1 MTRNAVETS
10 LKVLNE
16 LESSLS
22 QIDRKQADVFVDTI
36 IDAKK
41 VFVAG
46 AGRSL
51 LMVRGLAMR
60 LMHMGFSAYVVGE
73 TATPAIEPGDLL
85 IIGSGSGET
94 ATLVVMAQKAKK
106 IGAKLALITIYP
118 ESTMGKMADCVV
130 QIKAAT
136 TKGERESVQSIQPGA
151 NMFEQSLLLFCDA
164 AMISIIDKCNII
176 EGNAALMKRHANLE

>member
-1 MTRNAVETS
+1 MKNNPVDIS
-10 LKVLNE
+10 MKVLDE
-16 LESSLS
+16 LKAALSS
-22 QIDRKQADVFVDTI
+22 IDKQQADQFVDAMI
-36 IDAKK
+36 AADK

-60 LMHMGFSAYVVGE
+60 LMHMGFNAYVVGE

-94 ATLVVMAQKAKK
+94 GTLAVMANKAKK
-106 IGAKLALITIYP
+106 VGAKLALITIYP
-118 ESTMGKMADCVV
+118 ESTMAKLADCVV

-136 TKGERESVQSIQPGA
+136 TKGSRDSVKSFQPGA
-151 NMFEQSLLLFCDA
+151 NMFEQSLLLFCDS
-164 AMISIIDKCNII
+164 AMICVIEKCQIS
-176 EGNAALMKRHANLE
+176 EGNEKLMKRHANLE

>member
-1 MTRNAVETS
+1 MSNNAVEIS
-10 LKVLNE
+10 LKILGE

-22 QIDRKQADVFVDTI
+22 QIDKKEADDFVDTI
-36 IDAKK
+36 IAAKK

-60 LMHMGFSAYVVGE
+60 LMHMGFDAYVVGE
-73 TATPAIEPGDLL
+73 TATPAIEPEDLL

-94 ATLVVMAQKAKK
+94 ATLAVMAQKAKK

-118 ESTMGKMADCVV
+118 ESTMAKLADCIV

-136 TKGERESVQSIQPGA
+136 TKGDRKSVKSIQPGA

-164 AMISIIDKCNII
+164 AMISIINKCSIL
-176 EGNAALMKRHANLE
+176 EGNTALMKRHANLE